1 MNAVIRCYALDAETT
16 GSDAD
21 GVKLQRLLT
30 RLTHD
35 KIVQILDGVLERCSS
50 PNDYLYLERL
60 SIDVG
65 SVELDNLESELPKR
79 IAANLESALADI
91 SASHTDDSR
100 ALIAGGNHRQSR
112 QQAVNEALLFFLRTG
127 RLPWSFRLPDGQN
140 LEQVLTE
147 NWRDNES
154 ALGGR
159 HFSKALIGV
168 LRDDAARIRLLRQ
181 FSTDFVA
188 RLLVRYFPETAV
200 VFEKERQGLTDPIP
214 SAIAEDDRLRTVMQN
229 LLVKLSLGQAVSQ
242 TMPDEMGAISTDRI
256 QALFKDRYDAT
267 FALDRHFAGKRQHQ
281 ESRRSDS
288 ASRSQTP
295 ATHRQE
301 DTPLEYSSS
310 PIDDPDIAEGV
321 YVDNAGLVLLHPFLP
336 QLFTASACLQDYK
349 IVQTGRALA
358 LLHYLAS
365 GEPVA
370 HEYDLVLPKVLC
382 NIDVPVPVETLTEL
396 SLEERSEADALLT
409 AVVKHWDV
417 LRNTSIDSLRGTF
430 ILRPGKLLRRGDGD
444 WQLHVEYRSCD
455 ILLDSLPWNIAT
467 IKLPWMQ
474 NLLWVE
480 WSL

>member
-16 GSDAD
+16 GSESD
-21 GVKLQRLLT
+21 GVELQRLLT
-30 RLTHD
+30 CLTHD

-65 SVELDNLESELPKR
+65 SVELVKLESELPKR
-79 IAANLESALADI
+79 IAANLEQALADV
-91 SASHTDDSR
+91 SASHADDSR
-100 ALIAGGNHRQSR
+100 ALIAGGNYRQSR
-112 QQAVNEALLFFLRTG
+112 QQTVNEALLFFLRTG
-127 RLPWSFRLPDGQN
+127 RLPWSFRLPDGRN

-147 NWRDNES
+147 TWRDSES
-154 ALGGR
+154 VSGEQD
-159 HFSKALIGV
+159 FSESLIAI
-168 LRDDAARIRLLRQ
+168 LRNDAARIRLLRQ
-181 FSTDFVA
+181 FSTDFAV

-200 VFEKERQGLTDPIP
+200 FFEKIRQGLTNSVLP
-214 SAIAEDDRLRTVMQN
+214 AIAEDDRLRTVVQS
-229 LLVKLSLGQAVSQ
+229 LLVILSSSQALSQ
-242 TMPDEMGAISTDRI
+242 TMLNEMGAI
-256 QALFKDRYDAT
+256 FKDRSDAT
-267 FALDRHFAGKRQHQ
+267 SALDRRFEVKRQHQ
-281 ESRRSDS
+281 GSRRSDS

-295 ATHRQE
+295 ATPRQE
-301 DTPLEYSSS
+301 DEPLAHSSY

-349 IVQTGRALA
+349 IVKTGRALG
-358 LLHYLAS
+358 LLHYLAT
-365 GEPVA
+365 GEPTA
-370 HEYDLVLPKVLC
+370 YEYDLVLSKVLC
-382 NIDVPVPVETLTEL
+382 NIDLPVPVETLTEL
-396 SLEERSEADALLT
+396 SLEEQSEADELLT
-409 AVVKHWDV
+409 AVVKHWDK

-430 ILRPGKLLRRGDGD
+430 ILRPGKLIRRGDGD

>member
-16 GSDAD
+16 GSESD
-21 GVKLQRLLT
+21 GVELQRLLT

-35 KIVQILDGVLERCSS
+35 KIVQILDSVLERCSS
-50 PNDYLYLERL
+50 PNDYLYLDRL

-65 SVELDNLESELPKR
+65 SLELAQLESELPKR

-91 SASHTDDSR
+91 SASYTDDSR
-100 ALIAGGNHRQSR
+100 ALIVGGNYRQSR
-112 QQAVNEALLFFLRTG
+112 QQAVNEALLFFLRIG
-127 RLPWSFRLPDGQN
+127 RLPWSFRLPTGQN

-154 ALGGR
+154 ALDDR
-159 HFSKALIGV
+159 LFSTALIGV
-168 LRDDAARIRLLRQ
+168 LREDVARVRLLRQ
-181 FSTDFVA
+181 FSTDFTA
-188 RLLVRYFPETAV
+188 RLLVRYFPETTV
-200 VFEKERQGLTDPIP
+200 VFEKIRQGLTDSVPP
-214 SAIAEDDRLRTVMQN
+214 AIAEDDRLKTVVQS
-229 LLVKLSLGQAVSQ
+229 LVVILSSGQGVSQ
-242 TMPDEMGAISTDRI
+242 TMLNELDAIV
-256 QALFKDRYDAT
+256 KDRSDST
-267 FALDRHFAGKRQHQ
+267 SALDRRFEVKRQHQ
-281 ESRRSDS
+281 DSRRSDS
-288 ASRSQTP
+288 ASRFPTQ

-301 DTPLEYSSS
+301 DEPLAHSSY

-336 QLFTASACLQDYK
+336 QLFTVSACLQDYK
-349 IVQTGRALA
+349 IVKTGRALA
-358 LLHYLAS
+358 LLHYLAT
-365 GEPVA
+365 GEPTA

-382 NIDVPVPVETLTEL
+382 NIDLPMPVDTLTEL
-396 SLEERSEADALLT
+396 NLEEQSEADELLT
-409 AVVKHWDV
+409 AVVKHWGV

-480 WSL
+480 WNL

>member
-21 GVKLQRLLT
+21 GVELQRLLT

-60 SIDVG
+60 TIDVG
-65 SVELDNLESELPKR
+65 SIELDNLESELPKR
-79 IAANLESALADI
+79 IATNLESALADI

-100 ALIAGGNHRQSR
+100 ALIAGGNYRQSR
-112 QQAVNEALLFFLRTG
+112 QQAVNKALLFFLRIG
-127 RLPWSFRLPDGQN
+127 RLPWSFRLPTGQN

-200 VFEKERQGLTDPIP
+200 VFEKIRQDLTDSVPP
-214 SAIAEDDRLRTVMQN
+214 ATAEDDRLRTVVQN
-229 LLVKLSLGQAVSQ
+229 LLVILSSGQAVSQ
-242 TMPDEMGAISTDRI
+242 TMLDEIDAIV
-256 QALFKDRYDAT
+256 KDRYDANY
-267 FALDRHFAGKRQHQ
+267 ALDRRFAGKQQHQ
-281 ESRRSDS
+281 VSRRSDS

-295 ATHRQE
+295 STHRQE
-301 DTPLEYSSS
+301 DELLAHSSY
-310 PIDDPDIAEGV
+310 PFDDPDIDEGV

-336 QLFTASACLQDYK
+336 QLFTASTCLQDYK
-349 IVQTGRALA
+349 IVKTGRALA
-358 LLHYLAS
+358 LLHYLATA
-365 GEPVA
+365 ETVA

-382 NIDVPVPVETLTEL
+382 NIDLPVPVETLTEL
-396 SLEERSEADALLT
+396 SLEERSEADELLT

-430 ILRPGKLLRRGDGD
+430 ILRPGKLMRRGDGD

>member
-16 GSDAD
+16 GSESD
-21 GVKLQRLLT
+21 GVELQRLLT

-35 KIVQILDGVLERCSS
+35 QIVRTIDSVLERCSS
-50 PNDYLYLERL
+50 PNDYLYLDRL

-65 SVELDNLESELPKR
+65 SLELAQLESELPKR
-79 IAANLESALADI
+79 IAANLERALADV
-91 SASHTDDSR
+91 SASNVDDSR
-100 ALIAGGNHRQSR
+100 ALIAGGGNYRQSR
-112 QQAVNEALLFFLRTG
+112 QQTVNDALLFFLMTG
-127 RLPWSFRLPDGQN
+127 RLPWSFRLPAGQN

-168 LRDDAARIRLLRQ
+168 LRNDAARVRLLRQ
-181 FSTDFVA
+181 FSTGFVA

-200 VFEKERQGLTDPIP
+200 VFEKIRQGLTDSVPP
-214 SAIAEDDRLRTVMQN
+214 AIAEDDRLRTVVQN
-229 LLVKLSLGQAVSQ
+229 LLVILSSGQAVSQ
-242 TMPDEMGAISTDRI
+242 TMLNEIGAIV
-256 QALFKDRYDAT
+256 KDRYDADY
-267 FALDRHFAGKRQHQ
+267 APDRHIEVKWQHQ
-281 ESRRSDS
+281 DSRRSDS

-301 DTPLEYSSS
+301 VEPLAHSLF
-310 PIDDPDIAEGV
+310 PVDDSDIAEGV

-349 IVQTGRALA
+349 IVKTGRALA
-358 LLHYLAS
+358 LLHYLSTA
-365 GEPVA
+365 ETVA

-382 NIDVPVPVETLTEL
+382 NIDLPVPVETLTKL
-396 SLEERSEADALLT
+396 NLEERSEADELLT

-417 LRNTSIDSLRGTF
+417 LRNTSIDSLRATF

>member
-21 GVKLQRLLT
+21 GVELQRLLT

-35 KIVQILDGVLERCSS
+35 KIVQILDGVLERFSS
-50 PNDYLYLERL
+50 PNDYLYLDRL

-65 SVELDNLESELPKR
+65 SLELAQLESELPKR
-79 IAANLESALADI
+79 IATNLESALADI
-91 SASHTDDSR
+91 SASYTDDSR
-100 ALIAGGNHRQSR
+100 ALIAGGNYRQSR

-127 RLPWSFRLPDGQN
+127 RLPWSFRLPDGRN

-147 NWRDNES
+147 NWRDYES
-154 ALGGR
+154 ALGDR
-159 HFSKALIGV
+159 HFSKGLIGV

-200 VFEKERQGLTDPIP
+200 VFEKIRQGLTDSVPP
-214 SAIAEDDRLRTVMQN
+214 ATAEDDRLKPVVQN
-229 LLVKLSLGQAVSQ
+229 LLVVLSSGQAVSQ
-242 TMPDEMGAISTDRI
+242 TMLDEMGAI
-256 QALFKDRYDAT
+256 FKDRYDANY
-267 FALDRHFAGKRQHQ
+267 APDRYFEVKRQHQ
-281 ESRRSDS
+281 DSRRSDL
-288 ASRSQTP
+288 ASRSPTP

-301 DTPLEYSSS
+301 DEPLAHSSY
-310 PIDDPDIAEGV
+310 PFDDPDIDEGV

-336 QLFTASACLQDYK
+336 QLFTASTCLHDYK
-349 IVQTGRALA
+349 IIKTGRALA
-358 LLHYLAS
+358 LLHYLAT
-365 GEPVA
+365 GETTA
-370 HEYDLVLPKVLC
+370 YEYDLVLPKVLC
-382 NIDVPVPVETLTEL
+382 NIDLPMPVETLTEL
-396 SLEERSEADALLT
+396 SHEERSEADELLT

-430 ILRPGKLLRRGDGD
+430 ILRPGKLIRRGDGD

>member
-16 GSDAD
+16 GSESD
-21 GVKLQRLLT
+21 GVELQRLLT
-30 RLTHD
+30 CLTHD

-50 PNDYLYLERL
+50 PNDYLYLDRL

-65 SVELDNLESELPKR
+65 SVELAQLEYELPKR
-79 IAANLESALADI
+79 IAANLERALADVK
-91 SASHTDDSR
+91 ASHTDDSR
-100 ALIAGGNHRQSR
+100 ALIAGGNYRQSR
-112 QQAVNEALLFFLRTG
+112 QQTINEALLFFLRTG
-127 RLPWSFRLPDGQN
+127 RLPWSFRLPDGRN
-140 LEQVLTE
+140 LEQILTE

-154 ALGGR
+154 ALDER
-159 HFSKALIGV
+159 DFSKALIGV

-181 FSTDFVA
+181 FSTDFVV

-200 VFEKERQGLTDPIP
+200 VFEKIRQGLTNSVPP
-214 SAIAEDDRLRTVMQN
+214 ETAEDDRLRTVVQN
-229 LLVKLSLGQAVSQ
+229 LLVILSSGQAVSQ
-242 TMPDEMGAISTDRI
+242 TMLDDMGAIV
-256 QALFKDRYDAT
+256 KDRYDANY
-267 FALDRHFAGKRQHQ
+267 APDRHFEVKRQHQ
-281 ESRRSDS
+281 DSRRSDS
-288 ASRSQTP
+288 ASRSSTP

-301 DTPLEYSSS
+301 DEPLAHSSY
-310 PIDDPDIAEGV
+310 PFDDPDINEGV
-321 YVDNAGLVLLHPFLP
+321 YVDNAGLVLLHPFLT
-336 QLFTASACLQDYK
+336 QLFTVSACLQDYK
-349 IVQTGRALA
+349 IVKTGRALA
-358 LLHYLAS
+358 LLHYLAT
-365 GEPVA
+365 GEPTA

-382 NIDVPVPVETLTEL
+382 NIDLPVPVETLTEL
-396 SLEERSEADALLT
+396 RHEERSEADELLT

-430 ILRPGKLLRRGDGD
+430 ILRPGKLMRRGDGD